1 MGSFQGMK
9 KIYVKSEI
17 YAVLQISYQKSGL
30 IEGKRNKN
38 ASLENCISFNPTII
52 PHMPWGFPDNLRS
65 TL

>member
-52 PHMPWGFPDNLRS
+52 PHMP
-65 TL
+65 